1 MQQRPGVRHCQGRD
15 GAGHVFGAERRSLKW
30 IDRYVDLRPG
40 FGTDSFSDEKHR
52 SLVHLTLSDD
62 HGAVDGQFV
71 KLTPHGIDGRL
82 VGGLILAVTTQAGR
96 RDGRTLRHAHDFE
109 AENAFQQ

>member
-1 MQQRPGVRHCQGRD
+1 MAPGMF
-15 GAGHVFGAERRSLKW
+15 FGAKRRAFKW

-62 HGAVDGQFV
+62 HGAVDG
-71 KLTPHGIDGRL
+71 
-82 VGGLILAVTTQAGR
+82 
-96 RDGRTLRHAHDFE
+96 
-109 AENAFQQ
+109 